1 MRRYARDR
9 VPIATSLGAL
19 RALISSVVAIAFL
32 ACAHETPTALPSA
45 APPTA
50 AAAQVAIAQNHP
62 GIGEALTDAGTR
74 LAPSIAD
81 VVARARLND
90 CLRDLSAQ
98 LEAGDIDKVRRALAL
113 ARKALESSA
122 KNGEQADL
130 AAIGLALDQVEAL
143 LQLDAAPVQP

>member
-1 MRRYARDR
+1 MRRYAPDR

-19 RALISSVVAIAFL
+19 RALTSSVIAIAL
-32 ACAHETPTALPSA
+32 AACAHEAPTAPSV

-50 AAAQVAIAQNHP
+50 AAAQVAIMQNHP
-62 GIGEALTDAGTR
+62 GMGEALADAATR

-81 VVARARLND
+81 ILARAQLND
-90 CLRDLSAQ
+90 YLRDLSTQ

-113 ARKALESSA
+113 ARKALESNA

-143 LQLDAAPVQP
+143 LQPDAPTVQP